1 MRSSAAKRFGR
12 RQLRQLS
19 DLKEQIESATTSRF
33 SSSMGLADSFPRLR
47 PRPLDEKRSNSSRL
61 GESTPETRL
70 VQVRILLP
78 QPATRPW
85 SSPWRGAPQNGE
97 ASDLLQSL
105 PTPQARKPSR
115 ELARLARVRRIFSGC
130 PDGSVGSRTEHR
142 SVPTELH
149 TDACCCCQLSGKL
162 SFNNST
168 TPPRSRRRLSRNAST
183 NGGAR
188 NANCMTLLT

>member
-33 SSSMGLADSFPRLR
+33 SSSMGFADSFPRLR

-85 SSPWRGAPQNGE
+85 SSPWRRAPQSGE
-97 ASDLLQSL
+97 ASALSKSP
-105 PTPQARKPSR
+105 PT
-115 ELARLARVRRIFSGC
+115 L
-130 PDGSVGSRTEHR
+130 
-142 SVPTELH
+142 
-149 TDACCCCQLSGKL
+149 
-162 SFNNST
+162 
-168 TPPRSRRRLSRNAST
+168 
-183 NGGAR
+183 
-188 NANCMTLLT
+188 

>member
-1 MRSSAAKRFGR
+1 MRSSAAKRFDR

-78 QPATRPW
+78 QPATRTNF
-85 SSPWRGAPQNGE
+85 SPR
-97 ASDLLQSL
+97 ASGWIFTRYFRQLSPVTRQSE
-105 PTPQARKPSR
+105 R
-115 ELARLARVRRIFSGC
+115 RLARQFRGSG
-130 PDGSVGSRTEHR
+130 G
-142 SVPTELH
+142 
-149 TDACCCCQLSGKL
+149 LSGDFSPGPISAL
-162 SFNNST
+162 TQRDAASASISSNADPF
-168 TPPRSRRRLSRNAST
+168 RRRPADDWT
-183 NGGAR
+183 
-188 NANCMTLLT
+188 

>member
-78 QPATRPW
+78 QPASLGICLSILR
-85 SSPWRGAPQNGE
+85 RRANVANGRHHCGRK
-97 ASDLLQSL
+97 ATL
-105 PTPQARKPSR
+105 QARKPGWK
-115 ELARLARVRRIFSGC
+115 LASAGPIR
-130 PDGSVGSRTEHR
+130 
-142 SVPTELH
+142 
-149 TDACCCCQLSGKL
+149 
-162 SFNNST
+162 
-168 TPPRSRRRLSRNAST
+168 
-183 NGGAR
+183 
-188 NANCMTLLT
+188 